1 MESISSLC
9 LLKNNKC
16 REDFFMERID
26 LEIDDFINY
35 CDYKGLAKRLIGAMS
50 SH

>member
-1 MESISSLC
+1 M
-9 LLKNNKC
+9 K
-16 REDFFMERID
+16 RID

-35 CDYKGLAKRLIGAMS
+35 CDYKGLAKKLMGTMN